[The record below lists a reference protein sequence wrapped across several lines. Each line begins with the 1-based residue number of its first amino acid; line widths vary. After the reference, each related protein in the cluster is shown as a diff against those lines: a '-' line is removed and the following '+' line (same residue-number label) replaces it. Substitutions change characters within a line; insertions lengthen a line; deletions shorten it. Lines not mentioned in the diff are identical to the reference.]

1 MSFQT
6 IPQSLNRG
14 ISDARTF
21 ANDRVDALLAPK
33 TAEGIGGFLFD
44 IPREDSIDL
53 PTDVTDHFT
62 ENNSF
67 INDHVVNQPIRL
79 RLSGFQG
86 ELIFERPSGIA
97 GAAQQI
103 QNRLET
109 VEAYLGER
117 TPGAVQRAQE
127 IVGQAQSVIA
137 TINQTLDRVQNVI
150 GLIDGQEGPELTRQQ
165 RAYNQLVAFRSA
177 KTPVT
182 VQTPWA
188 YFDNMIITSIA
199 FVQAEDSQD
208 YSDIT
213 VSLKEFRVAQT
224 QTVSF
229 DEDLFP
235 PREQIQEAGA
245 EDQGNIRGVNQPANQ
260 SFLFRLLGG
269 AFTG

>member
-6 IPQSLNRG
+6 IPQNLNRG
-14 ISDARTF
+14 ISDARRVT
-21 ANDRVDALLAPK
+21 NERVDVLLAPK
-33 TAEGIGGFLFD
+33 TAQGIGGFLFD
-44 IPREDSIDL
+44 IPREDSVDL
-53 PTDVTDHFT
+53 TTDVTDHFT

-67 INDHVVNQPIRL
+67 INDHVVNKPITL

-127 IVGQAQSVIA
+127 IVGQAQNAIA

-150 GLIDGQEGPELTRQQ
+150 GLLGGEEGPELTRQQ
-165 RAYNQLVAFRSA
+165 QAYNELTAFRTA
-177 KTPVT
+177 RTPVT
-182 VQTPWA
+182 VRTPWA
-188 YFDNMIITSIA
+188 YYNSMIITSIG

-213 VSLKEFRVAQT
+213 VTLKEFRVAQT

-229 DEDLFP
+229 DEDLFAS
-235 PREQIQEAGA
+235 RNQIQDAPS
-245 EDQGNIRGVNQPANQ
+245 EDQGIVRGLDEPANE

-269 AFTG
+269 RVGG